1 MELSFIEMSELK
13 KKFGNLLSYL
23 HFDNHIRA
31 ENISDALV
39 NSLLLDLLE
48 NNKLDE
54 FMSFSYEKMATA
66 LFPGLQLIRRESNY
80 VDEYYW
86 SGIQYINIFLNYRIP
101 LRTII
106 LLCPLEE
113 MVKKYDV
120 FHEMNEIELCKSFL
134 NNEYKNKS
142 ILKEFRNK
150 RKASARQLSLLCNIS
165 ISSIKHLEEDNN
177 YLFSASAN
185 NIFSLSSALR
195 MSPCFTRKKS
205 AFTPITHS
213 LLVDEDFASVLGEVV
228 GKYFLKEKNPNLLIR
243 FSRENK
249 VNLNDTYLFIE
260 GIPYLLIN
268 GKEKYID
275 DAIFQKMLDVAVD
288 QYIEQNLKTNLVF

>member
-1 MELSFIEMSELK
+1 MELSFIKNSELK

-23 HFDNHIRA
+23 FFDLHLRE
-31 ENISDALV
+31 ENISEALIG
-39 NSLLLDLLE
+39 SPLLDLLE

-54 FMSFSYEKMATA
+54 FMSLSLEKMSVV
-66 LFPGLQLIRRESNY
+66 LFPEIQLVSRDCNRIDKY
-80 VDEYYW
+80 FW

-150 RKASARQLSLLCNIS
+150 HHVSARQLSTLCNLSEASIRHFEINNDYFYNITSNNLCS
-165 ISSIKHLEEDNN
+165 ISS
-177 YLFSASAN
+177 
-185 NIFSLSSALR
+185 ALDID
-195 MSPCFTRKKS
+195 STFLKKKS
-205 AFTPITHS
+205 TFIPVNYD
-213 LLVDEDFASVLGEVV
+213 LLCKEDFIVLLSKVI
-228 GKYFLKEKNPNLLIR
+228 GKYFLKSNNPNLSI
-243 FSRENK
+243 K
-249 VNLNDTYLFIE
+249 FIKDKKLDV
-260 GIPYLLIN
+260 GKAYLLIN
-268 GKEKYID
+268 GSSFLYMDGKEKYID
-275 DAIFQKMLDVAVD
+275 DAIFRKMLDFATD
-288 QYIEQNLKTNLVF
+288 RYIEQNLKTNLVF